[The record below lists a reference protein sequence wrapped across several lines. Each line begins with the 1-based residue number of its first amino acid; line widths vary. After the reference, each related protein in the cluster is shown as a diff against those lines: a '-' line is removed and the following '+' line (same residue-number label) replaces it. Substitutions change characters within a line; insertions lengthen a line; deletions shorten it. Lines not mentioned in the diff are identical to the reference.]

1 MAGTTLDIEKLME
14 AHSLA
19 GSIAN
24 SWSEWDSLRSKWL
37 EEKKELRNYVFA
49 TDTRTTS
56 NSKNPWSNST
66 TTPKLTQI
74 YDNLK
79 ANYSAAL
86 FPNAH
91 WMRWEAKDEGSAS
104 RAKRDT
110 IQAYMETKLNQ
121 SDFETTADRLL
132 DDYILYGNCFATVE
146 WVEDYTV
153 LDEEMGDT
161 TIDYI
166 GPKAVRISPFDIVF
180 NPTAPD
186 FASSPKI
193 VRSITTLG
201 EIKRLADNGDETMQ
215 AIFSKMVG
223 NRKAISGAKT
233 SRLKSNAY
241 VADGFSSIEHYYGSG
256 YVEVLTFYGDI
267 FDAISGEVKVN
278 RKITIVDRAYVFED
292 VPIANWLGR
301 APIFH
306 AGWRSRPDNLWAMG
320 PLDNLVGLQYR
331 MDHIEN
337 LRADVFDQI
346 AFPILKIRGDVEKF
360 SFAPGTKIILGEEG
374 DVVPLSPDTTALNA
388 DFQLQQLDHK
398 MEELAGAPR
407 QAMGIRTPGE
417 KTAFEVQSLM
427 NASSRI
433 FQHKAEKYER
443 EFLTKLL
450 NAMLESARRNLN
462 VSDTI
467 RVLQMDDSVVLFNE
481 ITKEDIKGNG
491 MIRPVGASHFAERA
505 QRLQHLQSIAQFR
518 MDPGVNPHLSGKK
531 IAEIL
536 SLELNEPAL
545 FGENIAVKEQLATQ
559 QAVQDAEAAN
569 AERLQIQQEAGL

>member
-1 MAGTTLDIEKLME
+1 MAGTTLDIEKVIE
-14 AHSLA
+14 PHSLA
-19 GSIAN
+19 GSIATK
-24 SWSEWDSLRSKWL
+24 WQEWDSLRSKWL
-37 EEKKELRNYVFA
+37 EEKRELRNYVFA

-91 WMRWEAKDEGSAS
+91 WMRWESKDEISGS
-104 RAKRDT
+104 RAKRDV
-110 IQAYMETKLNQ
+110 IQAYMETKLSQ
-121 SDFETTADRLL
+121 SEFETTADRLL

-153 LDEEMGDT
+153 VDETTNET

-166 GPKAVRISPFDIVF
+166 GPKAVRISPYDIVF

-186 FASSPKI
+186 FNSSPKI
-193 VRSITTLG
+193 VRSLVSLG
-201 EIKRLADNGDETMQ
+201 ELKRMADAGDEMMK
-215 AIFSKMVG
+215 AIFDKMVS
-223 NRKAISGAKT
+223 NRRTVSGAGAARMKAD
-233 SRLKSNAY
+233 AY
-241 VADGFSSIEHYYGSG
+241 IADGFSSIQHYYGSG

-267 FDAISGEVKVN
+267 FDAISGDVKVN
-278 RKITIVDRAYVFED
+278 RKIVVVDRAYVFHDEA
-292 VPIANWLGR
+292 IANWLGR
-301 APIFH
+301 APIYH

-331 MDHIEN
+331 MDHVEN

-346 AFPILKIRGDVEKF
+346 AFPVLKIRGDVEKF
-360 SFAPGTKIILGEEG
+360 TYAPGTKIILGEEG
-374 DVVPLSPDTTALNA
+374 DVVPLVPDTTALNA
-388 DFQLQQLDHK
+388 DFQLQQLDNK

-467 RVLQMDDSVVLFNE
+467 RVLQMDDSVVLFNSV
-481 ITKEDIKGNG
+481 TKEDIKGNG
-491 MIRPVGASHFAERA
+491 TLRPVGASHFAERA
-505 QRLQHLQSIAQFR
+505 QRLQHLQSIGQFR

-545 FGENIAVKEQLATQ
+545 YGENIAIKEQLATQ
-559 QAVQDAEAAN
+559 QAIQDAEAAN
-569 AERLQIQQEAGL
+569 AERLQIQQEAGI